1 MFPFLKALDV
11 LSLGMFSRLHLSAM
25 PSDDGADVV
34 VDQLSVPGPIRVDD
48 VDYLLVW
55 SARPTP
61 TYYKQE
67 YVAANETAERYQRM
81 VLVELVVGDDDMD
94 SVVAAQVKMIEARKA
109 SDPVANIA
117 VMKSTATGETIADF
131 LLSARLPS
139 GEDVVEWNAYRYL
152 PHAEGVMLFGLSRRA
167 YGEEAVTFLKGL
179 GAERIRVIQSLAA
192 MEMPTVDAH

>member
-1 MFPFLKALDV
+1 MFSFLKALDV
-11 LSLGMFSRLHLSAM
+11 LSLGMFSRLQLSAV
-25 PSDDGADVV
+25 PADDGADVV

-67 YVAANETAERYQRM
+67 YVAANETAERYHRM

-94 SVVAAQVKMIEARKA
+94 SVVAAQVKMIDARKA

-167 YGEEAVTFLKGL
+167 YGEEAMTFLKGL
-179 GAERIRVIQSLAA
+179 GAERIRVIQALAA

>member
-1 MFPFLKALDV
+1 MFSFLKALDV
-11 LSLGMFSRLHLSAM
+11 LSLGMFSRLRLSAM
-25 PSDDGADVV
+25 PPDDGSDVV
-34 VDQLSVPGPIRVDD
+34 VDQLSVPGPIRVDG

-67 YVAANETAERYQRM
+67 YVAATETAERYQRM

-94 SVVAAQVKMIEARKA
+94 SIVAAQVKMIEARKA

-117 VMKSTATGETIADF
+117 VMKSAATGETIADF

-167 YGEEAVTFLKGL
+167 YGEEAMAFLKGL

>member
-1 MFPFLKALDV
+1 MFSFFKILDV
-11 LSLGMFSRLHLSAM
+11 LSLGLFSRLHFSIA
-25 PSDDGADVV
+25 PPDEAAEVV
-34 VDQLSVPGPIRVDD
+34 VDQLSVPGPLRVDE

-67 YVAANETAERYQRM
+67 YVAATETADRYQRM

-94 SVVAAQVKMIEARKA
+94 SVVAAQVQMIEARKA

-117 VMKSTATGETIADF
+117 VMKSEVTGETIADF

-167 YGEEAVTFLKGL
+167 YGEDAVTFLKGL

-192 MEMPTVDAH
+192 MDMPVVDAH

>member
-1 MFPFLKALDV
+1 MFSFLKALDV
-11 LSLGMFSRLHLSAM
+11 LSLGMFSRLQLSAV
-25 PSDDGADVV
+25 PADDGADVV

-67 YVAANETAERYQRM
+67 YVAAAETAERYHRM

-139 GEDVVEWNAYRYL
+139 GEDVVEWNAYRYV

-167 YGEEAVTFLKGL
+167 YGEEAMTFLKGL

-192 MEMPTVDAH
+192 MDMPTVDAH